1 MGRQRSST
9 IVNPMSVAHLHCR
22 LQVKLKLG
30 GNRSFSLG
38 ETRSGQRG
46 GGGMRTLLRGHF
58 MCDRFDRARFEKGK
72 GKGKFSMNSTET
84 RFHLQ

>member
-9 IVNPMSVAHLHCR
+9 IVNPMSVAHLHCG

-30 GNRSFSLG
+30 GNRSLSLG
-38 ETRSGQRG
+38 EMRSGHPS
-46 GGGMRTLLRGHF
+46 GMRTLLRGHF

-72 GKGKFSMNSTET
+72 GKWKFSMNSTET